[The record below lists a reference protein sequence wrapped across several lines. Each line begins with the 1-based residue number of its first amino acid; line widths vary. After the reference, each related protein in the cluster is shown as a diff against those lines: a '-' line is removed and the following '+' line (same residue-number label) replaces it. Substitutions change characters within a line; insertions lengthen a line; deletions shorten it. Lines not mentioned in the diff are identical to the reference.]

1 MSNKLHLVAEK
12 RNLPTAFGTFGKSPG
27 AAFNK
32 NVRIVLEEM
41 RINISDII
49 IMERFIFFDEI
60 GKYTTY

>member
-1 MSNKLHLVAEK
+1 MPDELHLVAEK

-27 AAFNK
+27 ATFNK
-32 NVRIVLEEM
+32 NVGIDLEEM

-49 IMERFIFFDEI
+49 IREHFMSL